1 MLTHM
6 SVSVRHVP
14 SWAPGAEFKRIAARY
29 RRNLSAMIDIPFLFV
44 KRNIENGTARPS
56 LVSLLLESG
65 GDLSYE
71 DEEIVKW
78 TAGILYAAGVDT
90 VSFISN
96 NDIITLN

>member
-1 MLTHM
+1 MD
-6 SVSVRHVP
+6 VSVRHVP
-14 SWAPGAEFKRIAARY
+14 SWVPGAEFKRIVAWF
-29 RRNLSAMIDIPFLFV
+29 RRNLFAMIDTPFLFV

-65 GDLSYE
+65 DLTHE

-90 VSFISN
+90 VSFISE
-96 NDIITLN
+96 